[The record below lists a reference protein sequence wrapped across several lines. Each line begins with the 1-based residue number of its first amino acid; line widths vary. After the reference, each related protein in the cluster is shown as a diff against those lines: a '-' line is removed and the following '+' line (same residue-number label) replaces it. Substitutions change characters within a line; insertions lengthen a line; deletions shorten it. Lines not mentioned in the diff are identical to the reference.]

1 MGIAK
6 KTDGRYVVGVGVD
19 NANDYRGS
27 AAYRDIYIQLTP
39 SGATEKS
46 EEYLTFLKD
55 YAVNANALGEP
66 IMPPSVNVWIS
77 NNGVTTAVE
86 ADDVSIDGNNY
97 TICGIKWNG
106 STWDYS
112 GAGQGKSGGGL
123 PPYTSADKGKVLT
136 IGDASPVETEV
147 VVISEQTI
155 DVTNMG
161 RPDTPEYGAV
171 IPEPDFSALTDM
183 QPVKVFI
190 DGVEHTATYNNSK
203 ITGNGVDIRMLANW
217 LFKYSGWTE
226 AGTHTISATATASV
240 TPSVQTVIVPEQT
253 GEFIADFG
261 IGKGFTVS
269 NPNLAFFQSAEL
281 GDTCE
286 AIVGGSS
293 YTLTYANYN
302 GTLAFLDGSMLYALV
317 PIYVDTEV
325 EEVEFVSTTAAIH
338 DTVTIS
344 ATVSVPSVEPKWDN
358 GGVTVTIPSD
368 FILLFQAAM
377 QSAITDILTNSRMG
391 IVYAETENFA
401 GTGLADF
408 VTEVKNAAAAS
419 LEMKTIWVKG
429 ITDNPIAAL
438 YAQVLASGNIGFG
451 FIVPSYEIGN
461 PINRIF
467 TIFVHVS
474 GTVNGDGAIT
484 SVKAR
489 AGFQVWT
496 SVS

>member
-19 NANDYRGS
+19 NANDYKGS
-27 AAYRDIYIQLTP
+27 AAYRDIYIQLTS
-39 SGATEKS
+39 SGATAKS

-123 PPYTSADKGKVLT
+123 PPYTSADKGKFL
-136 IGDASPVETEV
+136 GLGEADPVET
-147 VVISEQTI
+147 
-155 DVTNMG
+155 
-161 RPDTPEYGAV
+161 A
-171 IPEPDFSALTDM
+171 
-183 QPVKVFI
+183 
-190 DGVEHTATYNNSK
+190 
-203 ITGNGVDIRMLANW
+203 
-217 LFKYSGWTE
+217 
-226 AGTHTISATATASV
+226 
-240 TPSVQTVIVPEQT
+240 IVSEQT

-293 YTLTYANYN
+293 YTLTYADYN

-325 EEVEFVSTTAAIH
+325 EEVEFVSTTAALH
-338 DTVTIS
+338 DTATIS
-344 ATVSVPSVEPKWDN
+344 ATASVPSVEPKWAGILYQFEVGKTTPQDIINATKEGKLVVMGTQAEAYGWNQGLSILMAQFEYSTDTYGVRFIGINSGGN
-358 GGVTVTIPSD
+358 GVS
-368 FILLFQAAM
+368 
-377 QSAITDILTNSRMG
+377 
-391 IVYAETENFA
+391 
-401 GTGLADF
+401 
-408 VTEVKNAAAAS
+408 
-419 LEMKTIWVKG
+419 VKG
-429 ITDNPIAAL
+429 DNLEAYGLNSA
-438 YAQVLASGNIGFG
+438 YV
-451 FIVPSYEIGN
+451 
-461 PINRIF
+461 
-467 TIFVHVS
+467 
-474 GTVNGDGAIT
+474 
-484 SVKAR
+484 
-489 AGFQVWT
+489 AGST
-496 SVS
+496 